1 MDTTSADPLVRVDC
15 PKCGEKVRVQRSF
28 NNFELVETLG
38 IGGMGTVYKARDSL
52 LDRFVALKL
61 LRKDLGD
68 EIDYATRLQQEAR
81 VAASVNHP
89 NVIQVF
95 SSGKDHGQ
103 FYLVMEL
110 VDQGSLDDLIEQ
122 KKNLPEELVLEA
134 GIQVA
139 KGLRAAYGK
148 GLIHRDVKPA
158 NILFADDHTAKIG
171 DFGLAGVAAETGEGR
186 GEIWGTPY
194 YVAPERLNNQPEDF
208 RSDIYSLGATLF
220 HALSGRAP
228 IEGDTNSATQ
238 LRDLKNHPVD
248 LRTLAP
254 TVSEETAE
262 VFQRMIAPDPSDR
275 YASYDD
281 LVAALENAYGT
292 LTGQEALL
300 SHRRSKRPWIIG
312 AVLLGIA
319 LIAVATWA
327 YIVRQRSRN
336 ELSAVAEHAERM
348 AAQAPLEGR
357 MIEARRELAL
367 VHFIKANEAFARIA
381 ADARGK
387 QPVYDWARFQ
397 QGLSSLV
404 AREYTQ
410 ATQAF
415 QDVQNAGTTGF
426 AKEDAELATYF
437 VNSSKLMT
445 SATQIPGATPLNP
458 NNQEALSFFAYAL
471 KNISQK
477 DFADAIVLLEKFEAA
492 KPTGKFAW
500 IVEYKGLAQKY
511 LADCKLYAT
520 WKKEADEAHDPAARA
535 RHLERT
541 HEITSKKMFQMYTA
555 LSAEVFAAEK
565 SLSRDIVDQQR
576 IEKQNKEKEQK
587 KQAEQA
593 AQQVVAK
600 IPQWLTDWKTKLIQ
614 DLNTIHY
621 TGDIAAVSG
630 AKYSGIVGATA
641 DRLKVKLPFGEAE
654 VPWTLLSPQSLLTV
668 SASFARPNMPDMA
681 DRQWLCAVYA
691 VETGQAQEARRL
703 AAAAAQAKPEYQAQ
717 LQTLLQVKP
726 PGR

>member
-1 MDTTSADPLVRVDC
+1 
-15 PKCGEKVRVQRSF
+15 
-28 NNFELVETLG
+28 
-38 IGGMGTVYKARDSL
+38 MGTVYKARDTL

-110 VDQGSLDDLIEQ
+110 VDHGSLDDLIEQ

-139 KGLRAAYGK
+139 KGLRAAYSK

-220 HALSGRAP
+220 HALAGRAP

-248 LRTLAP
+248 LRVIAP
-254 TVSEETAE
+254 TVSEETAK
-262 VFQRMIAPDPSDR
+262 VFERMIAPEPSGR

-281 LVAALENAYGT
+281 LVGALENAYGI

-300 SHRRSKRPWIIG
+300 VHRRSKRPWIIG
-312 AVLLGIA
+312 AVLLGMA

-327 YIVRQRSRN
+327 YLVRQHSRT
-336 ELSAVAEHAERM
+336 EMSAVAAQAERM
-348 AAQAPLEGR
+348 VALAPLEGR
-357 MIEARRELAL
+357 MTEARRELAL
-367 VHFIKANEAFARIA
+367 VHFNKANEAFARIA
-381 ADARGK
+381 TDARGK

-397 QGLSSLV
+397 QGLSSLI

-415 QDVQNAGTTGF
+415 QDVQNAGTNGF
-426 AKEDAELATYF
+426 ATEDAELANYF
-437 VNSSKLMT
+437 VNTSKLMAS
-445 SATQIPGATPLNP
+445 SAKIPGDTPLNP
-458 NNQEALSFFAYAL
+458 SNQEALSYLAYAL

-492 KPTGKFAW
+492 KPAGKFAW
-500 IVEYKGLAQKY
+500 IAEYKGLAQKY
-511 LADCKLYAT
+511 LADCKLYAS
-520 WKKEADEAHDPAARA
+520 WKKEADEAHDPAAMT

-555 LSAEVFAAEK
+555 LSGEVFAAEK
-565 SLSRDIVDQQR
+565 SLSHDIADQQR
-576 IEKQNKEKEQK
+576 VDKENKEKEQK
-587 KQAEQA
+587 KQAEQT
-593 AQQVVAK
+593 AQQVAGK
-600 IPQWLTDWKTKLIQ
+600 IPQWLTDWKTKLTQ
-614 DLNTIHY
+614 DLNTTHY
-621 TGDIAAVSG
+621 NASIVAVSG
-630 AKYSGIVGATA
+630 AQYSAIVGATP
-641 DRLKVKLPFGEAE
+641 DRLKVKLPFGDAE
-654 VPWTLLSPQSLLTV
+654 VPWTLLSPQSLLAV
-668 SASFARPNMPDMA
+668 SASFAHPGAPDLA

-691 VETGQAQEARRL
+691 LETGQAQEAKRL
-703 AAAAAQAKPEYQAQ
+703 ATAAAQAKPEYQAE
-717 LQTLLQVKP
+717 LQPLLQIKP
-726 PGR
+726 PSR